1 MDIRPKFKGTPIY
14 NHRHPRNFL
23 NGGYVEPR
31 QNMTRRQ
38 LNKDSVLAIL
48 QPGEIVLPVKYK
60 GQQLAKRMKKYLI
73 KNNIK
78 LPNF

>member
-1 MDIRPKFKGTPIY
+1 MDIRPKFKGTSIY

-31 QNMTRRQ
+31 ENMTRRQ

-48 QPGEIVLPVKYK
+48 QPNEIVIPVKYNGK
-60 GQQLAKRMKKYLI
+60 PLAKRIKKYLI
-73 KNNIK
+73 NNNIK

>member
-1 MDIRPKFKGTPIY
+1 MIAKFKGTPIY
-14 NHRHPRNFL
+14 NVNHPRVFV

-31 QNMTRRQ
+31 SNMSRRQ
-38 LNKDSVLAIL
+38 RKNDSVLAML
-48 QPGEIVLPVKYK
+48 QPGEIVVPVKFK
-60 GQQLAKRMKKYLI
+60 GKPLARMMKKYLI